1 MIVFEKKTAVESTL
15 SLFSQRRQYIS
26 LNFGERLLP
35 TTHSGLNVTNCSKI
49 SAPRRLVFTQYFCF
63 DRTRYLTFV
72 LCSRVLMLPSLDCG
86 PEINHGT
93 LRPRWTFCEIPSDVR
108 VRIRG
113 KVRETIGPWA
123 ISCGFQAGQR
133 VTT

>member
-1 MIVFEKKTAVESTL
+1 MIVFEKNAVESTL
-15 SLFSQRRQYIS
+15 SLFSQRKQYIY

-35 TTHSGLNVTNCSKI
+35 TTHSGLNIKHCSKM
-49 SAPRRLVFTQYFCF
+49 STLRQLVFTQFFCF

-72 LCSRVLMLPSLDCG
+72 IFTRVLMLPSSDCG

-93 LRPRWTFCEIPSDVR
+93 LLPLWAFCEIPGDVR

-113 KVRETIGPWA
+113 KVRETIGPLA

>member
-1 MIVFEKKTAVESTL
+1 MIVFEKKPLLNQPLIFFLKEDN
-15 SLFSQRRQYIS
+15 I

-35 TTHSGLNVTNCSKI
+35 TTHSGLNIKHCSKM
-49 SAPRRLVFTQYFCF
+49 SALRRLVFTQFFCF
-63 DRTRYLTFV
+63 NQTRYLTFV
-72 LCSRVLMLPSLDCG
+72 ICTRVLMLPSWDCG

-93 LRPRWTFCEIPSDVR
+93 LRPLWAFCEIPGDVR

-123 ISCGFQAGQR
+123 ISCASRR